1 MVRSQA
7 INGKEA
13 DPGGLSHLK
22 QTMAMT
28 AVRPPLIATL
38 TQNQSGAGKASLF
51 AWGANGN
58 GWPTRGNP
66 AIARRS

>member
-1 MVRSQA
+1 M
-7 INGKEA
+7 
-13 DPGGLSHLK
+13 
-22 QTMAMT
+22 MAMT

-38 TQNQSGAGKASLF
+38 TQNQSGAGKTSLF
-51 AWGANGN
+51 ALGANGN